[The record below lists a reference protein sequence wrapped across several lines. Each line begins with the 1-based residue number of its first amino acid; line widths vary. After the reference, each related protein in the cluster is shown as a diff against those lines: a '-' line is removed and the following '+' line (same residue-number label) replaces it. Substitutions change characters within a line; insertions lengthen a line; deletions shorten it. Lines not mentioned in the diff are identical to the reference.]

1 MPFDMNFLPFSYDMP
16 ESIDFD
22 IAFEPTKVD
31 DQKYVINTT
40 TGEYLRVVGKDF
52 TCVSHPE
59 HYNGVVNTIV
69 DTLGEEA
76 LTDAQVTWRVA
87 RNGGWSMMDMVLP
100 SVTNFVRTSKHET
113 EVSQRV
119 ISLHGVDASCSS
131 LCLHG
136 WIDSFCTNGC
146 ISGEHDKVKRKHTSG
161 FNFDMF
167 QMQLRDSQRSF
178 REQADKLQL
187 WAEHT
192 VYVDEVKAMLDD
204 MIKSKQKAEKMYALY
219 CAEASVRGHNK
230 YAVYSAFTNYSSW
243 ADERNGFNLRDTGYD
258 TKNVS
263 MFNRELEVS
272 QWIDSPQFR
281 MLSV

>member
-87 RNGGWSMMDMVLP
+87 RNGGWSMMHMVLP

-136 WIDSFCTNGC
+136 WIDGFCTNGC

>member
-1 MPFDMNFLPFSYDMP
+1 MPFDFTVP
-16 ESIDFD
+16 ESLDFD
-22 IAFEPTKVD
+22 IAFEDTKVD
-31 DQKYVINTT
+31 DKKYVINKT
-40 TGEYLRVVGKDF
+40 TGKYLNVVGKDF

-59 HYNGVVNTIV
+59 HYTGVVDTV
-69 DTLGEEA
+69 VETLGEDA
-76 LTDAQVTWRVA
+76 MQDAQVMWRVA

-100 SVTNFVRTSKHET
+100 KVTNFVRTSKHET
-113 EVSQRV
+113 EVSQRI
-119 ISLHGVDASCSS
+119 ISLHGVDSSCSS

-178 REQADKLQL
+178 REQAEKLQL

>member
-100 SVTNFVRTSKHET
+100 SVTNFVRTAKHET

>member
-1 MPFDMNFLPFSYDMP
+1 MPFDFTVP
-16 ESIDFD
+16 ESLDFD
-22 IAFEPTKVD
+22 IAFEDTKVD
-31 DQKYVINTT
+31 DKKYVINKT
-40 TGEYLRVVGKDF
+40 TGKYLNVVGRDF

-59 HYNGVVNTIV
+59 HYNGVVDTVV
-69 DTLGEEA
+69 DTLGEDA
-76 LTDAQVTWRVA
+76 MQDAQVTWRVA

>member
-1 MPFDMNFLPFSYDMP
+1 MPFDFTVP
-16 ESIDFD
+16 ESLDFD
-22 IAFEPTKVD
+22 IAFEDTKVD
-31 DQKYVINTT
+31 DKKYVINKT
-40 TGEYLRVVGKDF
+40 TGKYLNVVGRDF

-59 HYNGVVNTIV
+59 HYTGVVDTV
-69 DTLGEEA
+69 VETLGEDA
-76 LTDAQVTWRVA
+76 MQDAQVTWRVA

-178 REQADKLQL
+178 NEQAERLQL
-187 WAEHT
+187 WARQR
-192 VYVDEVKAMLDD
+192 VGLYEVKAMLES
-204 MIKSKQKAEKMYALY
+204 MIPSKQKAEKMYEL
-219 CAEASVRGHNK
+219 CCVEASVRGQNK

-243 ADERNGFNLRDTGYD
+243 ADERNGFSLRNTGYD
-258 TKNVS
+258 TKNIS

-272 QWIDSPQFR
+272 KWIDSPQFNQ
-281 MLSV
+281 LAA

>member
-1 MPFDMNFLPFSYDMP
+1 
-16 ESIDFD
+16 
-22 IAFEPTKVD
+22 
-31 DQKYVINTT
+31 
-40 TGEYLRVVGKDF
+40 
-52 TCVSHPE
+52 
-59 HYNGVVNTIV
+59 
-69 DTLGEEA
+69 
-76 LTDAQVTWRVA
+76 
-87 RNGGWSMMDMVLP
+87 MMDMVLP

-178 REQADKLQL
+178 REQAEKLQL

>member
-1 MPFDMNFLPFSYDMP
+1 MPFDMNFLPFNYDMP

-100 SVTNFVRTSKHET
+100 KVTNFVRTSKHET
-113 EVSQRV
+113 EVSQRI
-119 ISLHGVDASCSS
+119 ISLHGVDSSCSS

-178 REQADKLQL
+178 REQAEKLQL

>member
-1 MPFDMNFLPFSYDMP
+1 MPFDMNFLPFNYDMP

-100 SVTNFVRTSKHET
+100 KVTNFVRTEKHET
-113 EVSQRV
+113 FVSQRI
-119 ISLHGVDASCSS
+119 ISLHGVDSSCSS

-178 REQADKLQL
+178 REQAEKLQL

>member
-1 MPFDMNFLPFSYDMP
+1 MPFDMNFLPFNYDMP

-178 REQADKLQL
+178 REQAEKLQL

>member
-1 MPFDMNFLPFSYDMP
+1 MPFDMNFLPFNYDMP

-161 FNFDMF
+161 FNCDMF

-178 REQADKLQL
+178 REQAEKLQL

>member
-1 MPFDMNFLPFSYDMP
+1 MPFDMNFLPFNYDMP

-178 REQADKLQL
+178 REQAEKLQL

-258 TKNVS
+258 TKNIS

>member
-136 WIDSFCTNGC
+136 WIDGFCTNGC

-178 REQADKLQL
+178 REQAEKLQI

>member
-1 MPFDMNFLPFSYDMP
+1 MPFDFTVP
-16 ESIDFD
+16 ESLDFD
-22 IAFEPTKVD
+22 IAFEDTKVD
-31 DQKYVINTT
+31 DKKYVINKT
-40 TGEYLRVVGKDF
+40 TGKYLNVVGRDF

-59 HYNGVVNTIV
+59 HYNGVVDTVV
-69 DTLGEEA
+69 DTLGEDA
-76 LTDAQVTWRVA
+76 MQDAQVTWRVA

-100 SVTNFVRTSKHET
+100 KVTNFVRTSKHET
-113 EVSQRV
+113 FVSQRI
-119 ISLHGVDASCSS
+119 ISLHGVDSSCSS

>member
-1 MPFDMNFLPFSYDMP
+1 MPFDFTVP
-16 ESIDFD
+16 ESLDFD
-22 IAFEPTKVD
+22 IAFEDTKVD
-31 DQKYVINTT
+31 DKKYVINKT
-40 TGEYLRVVGKDF
+40 TGKYLNVVGRDF

-59 HYNGVVNTIV
+59 HYTGVVDTV
-69 DTLGEEA
+69 VETLGEDA
-76 LTDAQVTWRVA
+76 MQDAQVTWRVA

-100 SVTNFVRTSKHET
+100 KVTNFVRTEKHET
-113 EVSQRV
+113 FVSQRI
-119 ISLHGVDASCSS
+119 ISLHGVDSSCSS

-178 REQADKLQL
+178 REQAEKLQL